1 MADKR
6 EPDRHTTEF
15 MSLMRAGACNEAFSL
30 IYKPAE
36 RASRGALRTLGV
48 DGDDAKEIFHQV
60 LLELFA
66 STWIRF
72 KQECSILTLIYGM
85 AYKRGVDLIVRRS
98 HSAWTPPVSSL
109 PARQA
114 DEAAD
119 DPIEHIPDL
128 NAPDPDVALCARGA
142 AAELRERKPKWWE
155 VLLARATKASSDEE
169 LAEEFGMSHGAFRN
183 LLYEARNLL
192 VDLCRK
198 HCGVPD
204 CTAAAGAG

>member
-119 DPIEHIPDL
+119 DPHRAHSRPQC
-128 NAPDPDVALCARGA
+128 PRPRRRALRTG
-142 AAELRERKPKWWE
+142 RRRR
-155 VLLARATKASSDEE
+155 VARAQAEVVGSSVGASNEGK
-169 LAEEFGMSHGAFRN
+169 LR
-183 LLYEARNLL
+183 
-192 VDLCRK
+192 
-198 HCGVPD
+198 
-204 CTAAAGAG
+204 